1 MQHFYATHPEYKA
14 INQQVEKLLA
24 ASNHGL
30 QSGLLKTQRTAG
42 IVTLPVVV
50 HIIHNNGSENIS
62 DAQIFQGIQHL
73 NEAYANS
80 GYYDPADGV
89 NTQIQFCMAQRD
101 PANNATNGITRDISS
116 YTVMGGPDY
125 YSDDQNVKN
134 INRWNPLCYINIW
147 IVKSIPTSVVGYAY
161 LPSAH
166 GSNVDGIIIEAAY
179 FGSSYANDVVA
190 PHEMGHYLGL
200 YHTFEGGCTNNDCTA
215 DGDKVCDTP
224 PDQSTAGISC
234 SSSANSC
241 STDMLSGFATDQ
253 NDLTQDYMD
262 YGNFNCMKVFT
273 QGQADR
279 MNWFIQNVR
288 KSLLACKSC
297 MNPCPAPVT
306 ADFTAPAGIFTAAG
320 SYTFT
325 NTSVNAATYE
335 WFVNGVLKST
345 ATNFNYTFPAV
356 GSYTIKLVAHS
367 GNALCDDAVKTMNI
381 SVVCGVSAAFT
392 KSATTVAAGTNINF
406 LNGSTGADFY
416 EWYVNGTLQTTSA
429 NFSYTSVTA
438 GDYIVELVAKNTL
451 AGCQQSFTD
460 TVHFTCAVGA
470 SFTPAATATLIN
482 TPVDFN
488 STSTGASVYQ
498 WFVNGTA
505 AGSGPALN
513 YSFTTVG
520 AYTIQ
525 LVAGNG
531 VCNASATGVIY
542 ANDKCGNA
550 AYQFQKSYSIAQNS
564 SATDIRSTPD
574 VVV

>member
-24 ASNHGL
+24 ERNRGL
-30 QSGLLKTQRTAG
+30 QSGLLKTQRTSG

-62 DAQIFQGIQHL
+62 DAQVFQGIQHL

-134 INRWNPLCYINIW
+134 IDRWNPLCYINIW

-190 PHEMGHYLGL
+190 AHEMGHYLGL

-273 QGQADR
+273 GPGR
-279 MNWFIQNVR
+279 
-288 KSLLACKSC
+288 S
-297 MNPCPAPVT
+297 
-306 ADFTAPAGIFTAAG
+306 
-320 SYTFT
+320 
-325 NTSVNAATYE
+325 
-335 WFVNGVLKST
+335 
-345 ATNFNYTFPAV
+345 
-356 GSYTIKLVAHS
+356 H
-367 GNALCDDAVKTMNI
+367 
-381 SVVCGVSAAFT
+381 
-392 KSATTVAAGTNINF
+392 
-406 LNGSTGADFY
+406 
-416 EWYVNGTLQTTSA
+416 
-429 NFSYTSVTA
+429 
-438 GDYIVELVAKNTL
+438 ELVYSKCAQESARLQILYESLPFPGN
-451 AGCQQSFTD
+451 SRFHD
-460 TVHFTCAVGA
+460 TGWHIYRSRQLYF
-470 SFTPAATATLIN
+470 
-482 TPVDFN
+482 
-488 STSTGASVYQ
+488 YQ
-498 WFVNGTA
+498 HLRECRN
-505 AGSGPALN
+505 L
-513 YSFTTVG
+513 
-520 AYTIQ
+520 
-525 LVAGNG
+525 
-531 VCNASATGVIY
+531 
-542 ANDKCGNA
+542 
-550 AYQFQKSYSIAQNS
+550 
-564 SATDIRSTPD
+564 
-574 VVV
+574 